1 MAEGRDGGD
10 LRPKNIKAA
19 VNVNEQRPEYGDDP
33 VFRAGFFDR
42 DFGCRLFLVRIVDN
56 LHVLSDF
63 FPDCLFH

>member
-33 VFRAGFFDR
+33 VFRAHFF
-42 DFGCRLFLVRIVDN
+42 
-56 LHVLSDF
+56 
-63 FPDCLFH
+63 